1 LPRSRCGPRAQSGR
15 ASPGNN
21 NAIANGKRRMES
33 GPGIMRVRELMMH
46 GALGDILLAM
56 LSSVVTV
63 LATIAFAAMMFS
75 GPLANIVPL
84 AFLAFLA
91 GTALSGLMVGLLSRF
106 YCNLSGAQDE
116 SAAILAI
123 FASGLAAM
131 GVTDVRVATSTMFVI
146 IVFSTTS
153 FGLVLLLIGALKW
166 GKYTQLIP
174 YPVVG
179 GFLAG
184 VGLMMLIATIQ
195 LLAGITV
202 TMESLPQFLSW
213 EATLRWLPS
222 SIAAGLLYWGMNRI
236 RNVLLLPLGF
246 ISILILFYAVAGV
259 LPFSLDSLREAGFV
273 FTPVP
278 EGGAFEPIKWLSVAK
293 IDWRVVLEAR
303 DEIGALI
310 LVCTIGA
317 SLATTALEIGAET
330 ELEPNH
336 ELRMHGVANL
346 ASALVGGIPAFTLA
360 GASLTYLRLGAS
372 SRLMPI
378 LRALFSLALGVA
390 GLRLLGF
397 VPKLLVGTLLILFA
411 FGLVDEWLIRARHR
425 LGFSDYIFVLII
437 AAIIVLA
444 GFLPGVGV
452 GILIAVADFLIKYSR
467 LNVIKSELSGRDYRS
482 DVERSL
488 LADKMLREA
497 GGRVITF
504 ELQGFIFFGTA
515 IGLLDRIRT
524 SVRASTQ
531 KIDYLILGFAN
542 VDGLDAAAHFALRKL
557 HNFAKA
563 ERICLLFSGLTS
575 ENAKALQAANVLD
588 REQSL
593 CFANTA
599 MAVEYVE
606 NNLLQ
611 QLGGDETAINV
622 EDALTAI
629 IGERDQAMLL
639 APYFTVHDI
648 KAGEKVFHEGDV
660 ADASILLVRGHLS
673 AHLDLGDGQSVRL
686 RKFLPGSLMGEMALY
701 TGGNRSASLVADTD
715 ATIGVI
721 SGESI
726 LRLNRDQP
734 AVAAEFHQMAA
745 RFMANRIVPMNVT
758 LRTLL
763 TGLTTPA
770 QTPPQDDR

>member
-1 LPRSRCGPRAQSGR
+1 
-15 ASPGNN
+15 
-21 NAIANGKRRMES
+21 
-33 GPGIMRVRELMMH
+33 MRIRELTMH
-46 GALGDILLAM
+46 GALADVVLAT

-63 LATIAFAAMMFS
+63 LGTVAFAAMMFP
-75 GPLANIVPL
+75 GPLADIVPL

-91 GTALSGLMVGLLSRF
+91 GTALSGLIIGLLSRF

-116 SAAILAI
+116 LAAILAI
-123 FASGLAAM
+123 FASGLAGM
-131 GVTDVRVATSTMFVI
+131 GVTDVRVAISTMFVI
-146 IVFSTTS
+146 IVLATAS
-153 FGLVLLLIGALKW
+153 FGLVLLLLGALKW

-195 LLAGITV
+195 LLSGVTV
-202 TMESLPQFLSW
+202 SMDSLPQFLSW

-222 SIAAGLLYWGMNRI
+222 LIGAGLLYWGMSRI

-246 ISILILFYAVAGV
+246 ASILILFYAVAGA
-259 LPFSLDSLREAGFV
+259 LSLSLDSLREGGFV

-278 EGGAFEPIKWLSVAK
+278 EGGAFDTIKWLSVAK

-336 ELRMHGVANL
+336 ELRVHGVANL

-360 GASLTYLRLGAS
+360 GPSLTYLRLGAS
-372 SRLMPI
+372 SRMMPI

-397 VPKLLVGTLLILFA
+397 VPKIMVGTLLILFA

-425 LGFSDYIFVLII
+425 LGLSDYIFVLII

-467 LNVIKSELSGRDYRS
+467 LNVIKSALSGRDYRS

-557 HNFAKA
+557 HNFANA

-606 NNLLQ
+606 NRLLR
-611 QLGGDETAINV
+611 QLGGDETAISV

-629 IGERDQAMLL
+629 IGTRDQAMLL
-639 APYFTVHDI
+639 APYFTLRDI
-648 KAGEKVFHEGDV
+648 KAGEEVFHEGDD

-673 AHLDLGDGQSVRL
+673 AQLDLGGGQSVRL
-686 RKFLPGSLMGEMALY
+686 RKFLPGCLTGEMAFY
-701 TGGNRSASLVADTD
+701 TGRKRSASLVADTD

-721 SGESI
+721 SGEFI

-734 AVAAEFHQMAA
+734 SVAAEFHQMAA
-745 RFMANRIVPMNVT
+745 RVMANRIVSMNAT

-763 TGLTTPA
+763 TGLTTSA

>member
-1 LPRSRCGPRAQSGR
+1 
-15 ASPGNN
+15 
-21 NAIANGKRRMES
+21 
-33 GPGIMRVRELMMH
+33 MRIRELTMH
-46 GALGDILLAM
+46 GALANVLLAT

-63 LATIAFAAMMFS
+63 LGTVAFAAMMFS
-75 GPLANIVPL
+75 GPLANAVPL

-91 GTALSGLMVGLLSRF
+91 GTALSGLMIGLLSHF

-123 FASGLAAM
+123 FASGLAGM
-131 GVTDVRVATSTMFVI
+131 GVTDVRVAISTMFVI
-146 IVFSTTS
+146 IVLSTAS
-153 FGLVLLLIGALKW
+153 FGLVLLLLGALRW

-195 LLAGITV
+195 LLSGVTV
-202 TMESLPQFLSW
+202 SMESLPQFLSW

-222 SIAAGLLYWGMNRI
+222 LIGAGLLYWGMSRI

-246 ISILILFYAVAGV
+246 ACILILFYAVAGA
-259 LPFSLDSLREAGFV
+259 LSLSLDSLREGGFV

-278 EGGAFEPIKWLSVAK
+278 EGGALEAIKWLSVAK

-336 ELRMHGVANL
+336 ELRAHGLANL
-346 ASALVGGIPAFTLA
+346 VSALVGGIPAFTLA
-360 GASLTYLRLGAS
+360 GPSLTYLRLGAA

-397 VPKLLVGTLLILFA
+397 VPKIMVGTLLTLFA
-411 FGLVDEWLIRARHR
+411 FGLVDEWLIRASQR
-425 LGFSDYIFVLII
+425 LGVVDYIFILII
-437 AAIIVLA
+437 ASIIVLA

-452 GILIAVADFLIKYSR
+452 GVLVAVTDFLIKYSR
-467 LNVIKSELSGRDYRS
+467 LNVIKAELSGRDYRS

-504 ELQGFIFFGTA
+504 EIQGFIFFGTA

-531 KIDYLILGFAN
+531 KVDYLILGFAN

-557 HNFAKA
+557 HNFAKT
-563 ERICLLFSGLTS
+563 EHINLLFSALTS
-575 ENAKALQAANVLD
+575 ENAKALQAANVID

-593 CFANTA
+593 CFASTA

-606 NNLLQ
+606 NRLLRQ
-611 QLGGDETAINV
+611 SGVDDETAISV

-629 IGERDQAMLL
+629 IGKQDKAMLL
-639 APYFTVHDI
+639 APYFTLHDI
-648 KAGEKVFHEGDV
+648 KAGKEVFHEGDA
-660 ADASILLVRGHLS
+660 ADTSILLLRGHLS
-673 AHLDLGDGQSVRL
+673 AHLDLGGGHSVRL
-686 RKFLPGSLMGEMALY
+686 RKFLPGTLTGEMAFY
-701 TGGNRSASLVADTD
+701 TGRKRSSSLLADTD
-715 ATIGVI
+715 ATIGMI

-726 LRLNRDQP
+726 LRLNQDQP

-745 RFMANRIVPMNVT
+745 RVMANRIMSMNAT

-763 TGLTTPA
+763 AGLATPA
-770 QTPPQDDR
+770 QTLPQDDR